1 MRVQS
6 MELTKTYTIIC
17 RIGRI
22 IFLLFSQGI
31 IQELEEY
38 FLHYLDN
45 GEENKFLA
53 AMILKL
59 SV

>member
-1 MRVQS
+1 M
-6 MELTKTYTIIC
+6 K
-17 RIGRI
+17 
-22 IFLLFSQGI
+22 FWFFSGGI
-31 IQELEEY
+31 IQEFEEY
-38 FLHYLDN
+38 ILHYWDN